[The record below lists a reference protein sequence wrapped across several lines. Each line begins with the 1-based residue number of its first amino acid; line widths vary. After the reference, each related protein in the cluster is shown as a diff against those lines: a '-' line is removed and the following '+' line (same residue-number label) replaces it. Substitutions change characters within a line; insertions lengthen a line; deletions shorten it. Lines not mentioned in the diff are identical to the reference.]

1 MGFFQENH
9 YFSGDLT
16 ICHKQLEDKINHLI
30 ALPLHWL
37 QMNVCLCITQQ
48 HLLHLKIQAAG

>member
-1 MGFFQENH
+1 MEFFQENH

-30 ALPLHWL
+30 ALQSH
-37 QMNVCLCITQQ
+37 CIGF
-48 HLLHLKIQAAG
+48 KSMYACI